1 MPQPKK
7 RKTAGGEDRW
17 DVRTRIGR
25 RVVTRTFV
33 RKRDA
38 TAYASTIEA
47 DKLRGVAVD
56 PRRAR
61 ITLGEYGWRWLRMRT
76 DLRPRRER
84 TTRTCCAAT
93 SSQLW
98 ATSSWAT
105 WTPRRCGRGTW
116 NCAAATLR
124 PRTTPTACCA
134 RS

>member
-61 ITLGEYGWRWLRMRT
+61 ITLGEYGWRWPRMRT
-76 DLRPRRER
+76 DLRP
-84 TTRTCCAAT
+84 TTRANYENLLRRHILPALGDIELGDLDT
-93 SSQLW
+93 STVRAWHLELRGRH
-98 ATSSWAT
+98 TS
-105 WTPRRCGRGTW
+105 
-116 NCAAATLR
+116 
-124 PRTTPTACCA
+124 TAH
-134 RS
+134 